1 MPVNTGIFVLNLII
15 MNLAI
20 DIGNTN
26 FHLAVFRSNKMEFL
40 YSGPTGNMKK
50 YISGLKK
57 ILKKF
62 HVLKIGYSSVAPKHD
77 KKYTRYIKKYFKIH
91 PLTISNKSKLPVKIK
106 VKNPNT
112 LGSDRICNAVFGFMK
127 STGNTNILV
136 IDLGTANKYDL
147 VLSNGDYV
155 GGIIAPGLITSSI
168 ALNLN
173 TGKLPLIKFNKLRR
187 NSPLIGK
194 NTFEAIQSGLVNYMK
209 LATEGIVDGVK
220 RKYPGK
226 LNIYITGGSA
236 GLIKSKLNFDYKY
249 TENSVLH
256 GLNYVINFQ
265 KA

>member
-1 MPVNTGIFVLNLII
+1 
-15 MNLAI
+15 
-20 DIGNTN
+20 
-26 FHLAVFRSNKMEFL
+26 
-40 YSGPTGNMKK
+40 
-50 YISGLKK
+50 
-57 ILKKF
+57 
-62 HVLKIGYSSVAPKHD
+62 
-77 KKYTRYIKKYFKIH
+77 
-91 PLTISNKSKLPVKIK
+91 
-106 VKNPNT
+106 
-112 LGSDRICNAVFGFMK
+112 MK
-127 STGNTNILV
+127 STGNTNILI

-173 TGKLPLIKFNKLRR
+173 TGKLPLIKFNKLSR